1 MLQPTGIGIR
11 YLNITSVLTTTPPT
25 VEEFD
30 RLKASRHSLISI
42 QRVGYNATVRLQAQG
57 FATISS
63 FMIVTA
69 TYRKISR

>member
-42 QRVGYNATVRLQAQG
+42 QRVRLQAQG